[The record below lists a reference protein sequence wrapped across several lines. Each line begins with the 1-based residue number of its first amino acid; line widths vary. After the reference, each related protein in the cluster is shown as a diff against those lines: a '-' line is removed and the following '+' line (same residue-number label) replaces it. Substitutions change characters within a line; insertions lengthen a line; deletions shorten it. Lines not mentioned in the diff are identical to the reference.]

1 MPRPSPPL
9 TVAQLEAVAAAAD
22 VSTRTV
28 RRYLAGAS
36 VLGSSLRRIRAALAV
51 EGIADP
57 TVPASAPPGARGGA
71 AA

>member
-36 VLGSSLRRIRAALAV
+36 VLGSSLRRIRAALAS
-51 EGIADP
+51 EGHPDP
-57 TVPASAPPGARGGA
+57 TVEAPAEAGGARG
-71 AA
+71 